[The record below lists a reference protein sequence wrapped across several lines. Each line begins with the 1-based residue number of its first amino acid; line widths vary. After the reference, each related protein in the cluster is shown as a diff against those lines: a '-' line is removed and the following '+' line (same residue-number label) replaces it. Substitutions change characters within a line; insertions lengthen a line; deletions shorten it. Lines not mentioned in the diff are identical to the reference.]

1 MLQYCIVCAYKNILS
16 LFKEFLYII
25 NDRHSE
31 VMCAKYGRSRMN
43 NACTVCLA
51 DFVSLPAKVVWRTT
65 FFSKKKVI
73 FVWLLCWPL
82 AGQPGSQFMNC
93 V

>member
-1 MLQYCIVCAYKNILS
+1 MLCVHTKNILN

-43 NACTVCLA
+43 DVHTCLA
-51 DFVSLPAKVVWRTT
+51 DFVGLPAKVIWPTT
-65 FFSKKKVI
+65 FFLKKKLI
-73 FVWLLCWPL
+73 FVRLFVSAIGWLTWES
-82 AGQPGSQFMNC
+82 AHG
-93 V
+93 

>member
-1 MLQYCIVCAYKNILS
+1 MKNILN
-16 LFKEFLYII
+16 LFEKFLYII

-31 VMCAKYGRSRMN
+31 VMCAKYGRSRMSD
-43 NACTVCLA
+43 ACTVCPDRLCWPPYKSCTA
-51 DFVSLPAKVVWRTT
+51 NHILFEKQ
-65 FFSKKKVI
+65 KVI

-82 AGQPGSQFMNC
+82 ASQPGSQLMNC

>member
-1 MLQYCIVCAYKNILS
+1 MLQHCIVCEYKKYLN
-16 LFKEFLYII
+16 LFEEFLYII

-43 NACTVCLA
+43 DAHTVCPA
-51 DFVSLPAKVVWRTT
+51 NFVCLPAKVIQLTA

-82 AGQPGSQFMNC
+82 AG
-93 V
+93 

>member
-1 MLQYCIVCAYKNILS
+1 MLQHSIVCAYKNILN

-43 NACTVCLA
+43 DVFAVCLA
-51 DFVSLPAKVVWRTT
+51 NFVGLPAKVIWPTT
-65 FFSKKKVI
+65 FFSKKKMI

-82 AGQPGSQFMNC
+82 AG
-93 V
+93 

>member
-1 MLQYCIVCAYKNILS
+1 MLRHCIVCAYKNILN
-16 LFKEFLYII
+16 LFEEFLYII

-51 DFVSLPAKVVWRTT
+51 NFVSLPAKVV
-65 FFSKKKVI
+65 
-73 FVWLLCWPL
+73 
-82 AGQPGSQFMNC
+82 
-93 V
+93 